1 MSIPQEERVLDQDE
15 HGFYEWRR
23 RPTEKVLEEI
33 GGRGIN
39 ISDFEVRVK
48 EAEKSLEPDTREGRI
63 FANELRQ
70 EAEFMALLQLNVML
84 PVGQQ
89 VDLCEKVYFSR
100 ERASGQIGGGE

>member
-23 RPTEKVLEEI
+23 RPTEEVLKEI

-39 ISDFEVRVK
+39 ISDFKVRVK
-48 EAEKSLEPDTREGRI
+48 KSEQSLELDAFEGRI
-63 FANELRQ
+63 FVNELVQ

-89 VDLCEKVYFSR
+89 VDLCEKVYFPR
-100 ERASGQIGGGE
+100 ERVVGQIGGGE

>member
-15 HGFYEWRR
+15 HGFYEW

-48 EAEKSLEPDTREGRI
+48 EAEK
-63 FANELRQ
+63 A
-70 EAEFMALLQLNVML
+70 
-84 PVGQQ
+84 
-89 VDLCEKVYFSR
+89 
-100 ERASGQIGGGE
+100 